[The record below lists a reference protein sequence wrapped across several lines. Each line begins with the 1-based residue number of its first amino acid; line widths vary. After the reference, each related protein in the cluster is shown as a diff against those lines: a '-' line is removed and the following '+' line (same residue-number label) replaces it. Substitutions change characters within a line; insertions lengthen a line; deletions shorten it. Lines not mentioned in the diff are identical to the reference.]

1 MTFTPKKSGNYDIS
15 VKAKDA
21 SGTVVKKT
29 FAINVIGPLKN
40 TSTLSCTEIMAGEI
54 IDMQFSATGGCKPYV
69 FAAWVKSKSAKKWTT
84 IQKPSCRSKTH

>member
-29 FAINVIGPLKN
+29 FAINVIMFGVKN
-40 TSTLSCTEIMAGEI
+40 F
-54 IDMQFSATGGCKPYV
+54 DK
-69 FAAWVKSKSAKKWTT
+69 
-84 IQKPSCRSKTH
+84 